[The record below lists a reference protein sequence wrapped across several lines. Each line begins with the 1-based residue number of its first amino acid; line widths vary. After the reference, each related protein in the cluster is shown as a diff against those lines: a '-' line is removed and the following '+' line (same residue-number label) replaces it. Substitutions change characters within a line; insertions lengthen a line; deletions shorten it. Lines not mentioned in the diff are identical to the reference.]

1 MRVKSVFNIKRAVS
15 LLLSIRQLC
24 KFCFQHTYVIF
35 NKNAITKNLYKKNA
49 ECTLTSKIVAVEYPV
64 VTAHPHPQVSQDQHC
79 KSRDYSKVYVV
90 VTSFLQTK
98 LQQNNIDNALS
109 LKVGTLITT
118 VLYIRLFLFMNRKY
132 QRYSVYLPVLVS
144 L

>member
-1 MRVKSVFNIKRAVS
+1 MQQLKIV
-15 LLLSIRQLC
+15 IR
-24 KFCFQHTYVIF
+24 
-35 NKNAITKNLYKKNA
+35 NNKNA

-64 VTAHPHPQVSQDQHC
+64 VTSHPHPQVSQDQHC
-79 KSRDYSKVYVV
+79 KSGDYSKVYVV

-118 VLYIRLFLFMNRKY
+118 VLYIRLFLFVNRKC
-132 QRYSVYLPVLVS
+132 QRYSIYILVS
-144 L
+144 LKNVHIMLKCLFNMTHTFGAKIGLNIRNII